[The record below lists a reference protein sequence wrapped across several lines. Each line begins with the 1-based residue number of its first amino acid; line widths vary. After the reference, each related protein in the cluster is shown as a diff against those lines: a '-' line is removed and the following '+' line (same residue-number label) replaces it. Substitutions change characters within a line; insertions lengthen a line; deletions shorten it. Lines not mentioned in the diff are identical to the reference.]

1 MSETIEQK
9 CIAKGVKLTDQRKII
24 AKVMSNSEDHPD
36 VNELYLRVSKL
47 DSKISIATVY
57 RTVKL
62 FEEAGIITKHD
73 FKGGKARYEEV
84 SESHHDHLI
93 DIKTGEIIEF
103 VDEDIE
109 ILQKKVAEKYGYNLV
124 DHKLELYG
132 IKKKSW
138 LMSKKIFIKTLGCQM
153 NEYDSNRIYDS
164 VKRLGFEKSQNQNN
178 LDCYVLNT
186 CHIRDKAKEK
196 VYHDIGRVK
205 KLYKKKNKPII
216 VVAGC
221 VAQAENQEMLNR
233 EPYIDIV
240 IGPQSYHKIN
250 DKLKNFIK
258 GNKIEET
265 EFDTVSKFNYF
276 DNIENKN
283 NKIEETEFDTVSK
296 FNYFDNIENENNKIS
311 SYLTIQEGCD
321 KFCSFCVVPYTRGP
335 EYSRPFNK
343 IISEA
348 EELIKNG
355 TKEIILLGQ
364 NVNAYSFKEKIKEYR
379 ISDLINK
386 LETYSELKRIRYT
399 TSHPRDMTDDLI
411 ECYSTSK
418 KLMPL
423 VHLPIQSGSNKILK
437 LMNRKHTVEKYIE
450 IYEKLIKINPKIE
463 FSSDFI
469 IAYPGETENDFNET
483 LDLVKKIKFINSFS
497 FIFSPRPGTV
507 ASNLDQIDN
516 KIAKERLLK
525 IQEYL
530 FKFQLKKNESFINKS
545 IDVLV
550 ENEMVGQNKL
560 FGRNQYM
567 NSVIFK
573 EGKNFIGKNVN
584 IKIEQVN
591 QNSLFGKIEKNNMRA
606 A

>member
-1 MSETIEQK
+1 ME
-9 CIAKGVKLTDQRKII
+9 
-24 AKVMSNSEDHPD
+24 
-36 VNELYLRVSKL
+36 
-47 DSKISIATVY
+47 
-57 RTVKL
+57 
-62 FEEAGIITKHD
+62 
-73 FKGGKARYEEV
+73 
-84 SESHHDHLI
+84 
-93 DIKTGEIIEF
+93 
-103 VDEDIE
+103 
-109 ILQKKVAEKYGYNLV
+109 
-124 DHKLELYG
+124 
-132 IKKKSW
+132 
-138 LMSKKIFIKTLGCQM
+138 KKIFIKTFGCQM

-164 VKRLGFEKSQNQNN
+164 VRRLGFVKSQDQEN

-196 VYHDIGRVK
+196 VYHEIGRVK
-205 KLYKKKNKPII
+205 KLYKEKNKPIV

-258 GNKIEET
+258 DNKIEET

-283 NKIEETEFDTVSK
+283 SK
-296 FNYFDNIENENNKIS
+296 VS
-311 SYLTIQEGCD
+311 SYLTIQEGCN

-343 IISEA
+343 VITEA
-348 EELIKNG
+348 EILIKNG
-355 TKEIILLGQ
+355 VKEIILLGQ
-364 NVNAYSFKEKIKEYR
+364 NVNAYSFKEKTKEYR

-386 LETYSELKRIRYT
+386 LSSYNELKRIRYS

-411 ECYSTSK
+411 QCYSTNE

-437 LMNRKHTVEKYIE
+437 LMNRKHSVEQYVE
-450 IYEKLIKINPKIE
+450 IYEKLIKINSKIK

-469 IAYPGETENDFNET
+469 ISYPGETNDDFNET
-483 LDLVKKIKFINSFS
+483 LNLVKKIKFINSFS
-497 FIFSPRPGTV
+497 FIFSPRPGTK
-507 ASNLDQIDN
+507 AANLDLIN
-516 KIAKERLLK
+516 KEIAKERLLK
-525 IQEYL
+525 IQEHL
-530 FKFQLKKNESFINKS
+530 FKFQLNMNKSFIDKS

-550 ENEMVGQNKL
+550 ENQLSGQKKL

-567 NSVIFK
+567 NAVIF
-573 EGKNFIGKNVN
+573 EGNTNFIGKNVN
-584 IKIEQVN
+584 IKIKHVN
-591 QNSLFGKIEKNNMRA
+591 QNNLFGKSEKNNMRA